1 MRFKSFDEINRKIRS
16 GSAVVLT
23 AREVTKLARTKS
35 ASEIAKT
42 VDVVTTATFSPMCSS
57 GVFLNFGNCH
67 PPIRMENVR
76 LNNVSAYAGLAAV
89 DAYIGATQL
98 SENKPDYGGAHVI
111 EELIAGKDILLEA
124 ESSGTDCYPRRKIKA
139 LINKHSI
146 NEAIMFNPRNCY
158 QNYPVAVN
166 SSNQKKY
173 TYMGILEPNLSNA
186 NYCTSGELSPLINDP
201 YLQTIG
207 IGTRIFLGGAQGF
220 ISWNGTQFCS
230 GHQRNKFGIPLMN
243 AATLAVT
250 ADLKNMSA
258 EFIQAAYFKH
268 YGVSLYVGLGIPI
281 PILDEEIAAQVIISN
296 QQIPVPVVDFG
307 QPDHPVIAYVSYKE
321 LTAETIKLNGINI
334 PTSSISSSYKAGYI
348 AGVLKHQILENKFTL
363 SRPVQLLPPKESL
376 NSLNPIVEMPEQIFE
391 TEPEILLN
399 ENLSFNFSKC
409 IHCGLCINA
418 CPSAVFQFNSEGILS
433 YDQTRCTGCFKCV
446 EICPLKLFRSVK
458 VNYEKFKT
466 VPLSG

>member
-1 MRFKSFDEINRKIRS
+1 MRFKSLDEINRKIRS

-23 AREVTKLARTKS
+23 AGEVTRLARTKS
-35 ASEIAKT
+35 VSEIAKT

-67 PPIRMENVR
+67 PPIRMEKIK
-76 LNNVSAYAGLAAV
+76 LNNVCAYAGLAAV
-89 DAYIGATQL
+89 DAYLGATQL
-98 SENKPDYGGAHVI
+98 SENQPDYGGAHVI

-124 ESSGTDCYPRRKIKA
+124 ESSGTDCYPRRHIRTH
-139 LINKHSI
+139 INKNSI

-166 SSNQKKY
+166 SSNQRKY
-173 TYMGILEPNLSNA
+173 TYMGILEPNFTNA

-207 IGTRIFLGGAQGF
+207 IGTRIFLGGAPGY
-220 ISWNGTQFCS
+220 ISWNGTQFCT
-230 GHQRNKFGIPLMN
+230 GHKRNKFGIPLMN
-243 AATLAVT
+243 AANLSVT
-250 ADLKNMSA
+250 GDLKNMSS
-258 EFIQAAYFKH
+258 EFIRAAYFKN
-268 YGVSLYVGLGIPI
+268 YGVSLYVGIGIPV
-281 PILDEEIAAQVIISN
+281 PILDEEIAAQVITSN

-307 QPDHPVIAYVSYKE
+307 KPDHPVIGYVSYKD
-321 LTAETIKLNGINI
+321 LTAGIINIKRKVI
-334 PTSSISSSYKAGYI
+334 PTSSISSSYKAGLI
-348 AGVLKHQILENKFTL
+348 AGVLKNQILEDKFTL
-363 SRPVQLLPPKESL
+363 SRPVQLLPPKEFL
-376 NSLNPIVEMPEQIFE
+376 NSLNPAVEVPQQIFH

-418 CPSAVFQFNSEGILS
+418 CPSGVFKLNQDNEIKFYQEL
-433 YDQTRCTGCFKCV
+433 CTGCLSCV
-446 EICPLKLFRSVK
+446 DICPLKLLKPLK
-458 VNYEKFKT
+458 VYHEQPQA